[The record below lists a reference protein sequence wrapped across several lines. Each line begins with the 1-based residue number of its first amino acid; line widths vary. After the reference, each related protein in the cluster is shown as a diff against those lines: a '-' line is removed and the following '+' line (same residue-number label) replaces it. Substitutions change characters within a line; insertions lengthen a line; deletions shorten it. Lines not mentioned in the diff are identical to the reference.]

1 MLGAGILNSALSFL
15 LYAYAAQSLGAGF
28 LSVADAVTPV
38 WGAAVGW
45 LWLRDT
51 MPWTRS
57 AGLGVALLGIAILVW
72 DRLTFDP
79 GGTGPVVL
87 AAVAAPHSSQ
97 LDQAI
102 PRGRQSPTKRHGQ
115 HGCRHSGHDAAG
127 ADQVARG
134 ARIDRGRGR
143 YCFTRGV
150 LYRRR
155 LPHFFRL
162 IANVGPPAW

>member
-1 MLGAGILNSALSFL
+1 MLGAGILNSALPFL

-102 PRGRQSPTKRHGQ
+102 PRGRQSPTERHGQ
-115 HGCRHSGHDAAG
+115 HGCRHPGLMPLAQTKWPAAPVSTEAGG
-127 ADQVARG
+127 ATVLLAVFCTG
-134 ARIDRGRGR
+134 AAYLI
-143 YCFTRGV
+143 
-150 LYRRR
+150 
-155 LPHFFRL
+155 FFD
-162 IANVGPPAW
+162 